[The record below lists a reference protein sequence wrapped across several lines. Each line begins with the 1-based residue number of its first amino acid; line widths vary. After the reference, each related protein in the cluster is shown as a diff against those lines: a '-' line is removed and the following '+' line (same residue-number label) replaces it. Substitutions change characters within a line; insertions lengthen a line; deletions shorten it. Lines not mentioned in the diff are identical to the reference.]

1 MQCDV
6 VHPVQSIVF
15 DLKEYWRG
23 IISNLH
29 SVKQDTL
36 AANLVN
42 LFQGKTRNL
51 RFSFWIVSE
60 KTQLEVL
67 STTFS
72 ICNLIQVPNC

>member
-15 DLKEYWRG
+15 DLKEHWRG

-29 SVKQDTL
+29 SVKQDRL

-51 RFSFWIVSE
+51 RFSFEIFSQKTEIEIFVE
-60 KTQLEVL
+60 KLL
-67 STTFS
+67 KK
-72 ICNLIQVPNC
+72 

>member
-29 SVKQDTL
+29 SVKQDRL

-42 LFQGKTRNL
+42 SSKAKTSNL
-51 RFSFWIVSE
+51 RFSFWIFSE
-60 KTQLEVL
+60 KSEIEV
-67 STTFS
+67 
-72 ICNLIQVPNC
+72 